1 MGDMADD
8 LTENGLLQYELHI
21 NGQCDEV
28 DCPYCMQEEIFDEE

>member
-8 LTENGLLQYELHI
+8 LTENGLLKYELHI
-21 NGQCDEV
+21 SGQVEL